1 MERDSSC
8 QSPIQGQQNA
18 AQLKEG
24 CLERGSTA
32 FQTGLVARLSKK
44 RSSC

>member
-1 MERDSSC
+1 MELDYSF
-8 QSPIQGQQNA
+8 QSPIPCQQNA

-24 CLERGSTA
+24 CMGRGSTA
-32 FQTGLVARLSKK
+32 FQTCLMARLYN